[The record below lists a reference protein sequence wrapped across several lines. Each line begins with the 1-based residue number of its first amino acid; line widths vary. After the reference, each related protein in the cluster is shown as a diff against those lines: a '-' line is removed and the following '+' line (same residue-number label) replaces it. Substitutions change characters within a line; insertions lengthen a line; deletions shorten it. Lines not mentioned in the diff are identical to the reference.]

1 MRISDWSS
9 DVCSSDLIGTDDTVT
24 IRVPTPEIGNGAMTQ
39 VAMNVAEELQ
49 CDWSR
54 VRVES
59 GSILR
64 NQIENGVYS
73 SGFLPF
79 FGGHGTDTVR
89 MKFALQL
96 GASARERQLGR
107 PPYRESVCQYL

>member
-73 SGFLPF
+73 SGRPEKRRV
-79 FGGHGTDTVR
+79 GKACVR
-89 MKFALQL
+89 TCR
-96 GASARERQLGR
+96 SRWS
-107 PPYRESVCQYL
+107 PDS

>member
-1 MRISDWSS
+1 
-9 DVCSSDLIGTDDTVT
+9 
-24 IRVPTPEIGNGAMTQ
+24 MTQ

-79 FGGHGTDTVR
+79 FGGHGTDKER

-96 GASARERQLGR
+96 GASARERLKEAAAARWGVPVSEEIGR
-107 PPYRESVCQYL
+107 ATSELQSLMRMSYADVCLKK

>member
-1 MRISDWSS
+1 
-9 DVCSSDLIGTDDTVT
+9 
-24 IRVPTPEIGNGAMTQ
+24 MTQ

-79 FGGHGTDTVR
+79 FGGHGTDKVR

-96 GASARERQLGR
+96 GASARERLKAAAAARWGV
-107 PPYRESVCQYL
+107 PVYEVIANDSVLIHQDRTSTRLNSSQ

>member
-24 IRVPTPEIGNGAMTQ
+24 IRVPTPEIGNGAMKQ
-39 VAMNVAEELQ
+39 VAMNVADELQ
-49 CDWSR
+49 CDGSR

-64 NQIENGVYS
+64 NLIETGVYS
-73 SGFLPF
+73 SGFLLH
-79 FGGHGTDTVR
+79 FGGHATHRYSMTLGLQRDDSTRELSTAVR
-89 MKFALQL
+89 KTAVKGQ
-96 GASARERQLGR
+96 
-107 PPYRESVCQYL
+107 